1 MRRLGRPLM
10 LGDAAIDRYG
20 YYEEGDVLY
29 LSVGEPTGR
38 PATDADES
46 LEGDTVF
53 FDADGHISGV
63 TMIGPRFMLE
73 RDGTLNVTLPS
84 RGIAVRWPRA
94 VVEPLLVETLLVET
108 LRYA

>member
-1 MRRLGRPLM
+1 MRRLDRPLI
-10 LGDAAIDRYG
+10 LGGAAIDRYG

-38 PATDADES
+38 QAPDMDES

-53 FDADGHISGV
+53 FDAGGSISGV

-73 RDGTLNVTLPS
+73 RDGTLNITLPS
-84 RGIAVRWPRA
+84 RGLAVRWPREL
-94 VVEPLLVETLLVET
+94 VEPLLHETLT
-108 LRYA
+108 YA